1 MISQPGEDSPMN
13 ETVVSLLS
21 PNIKDEGN
29 SLTTGI
35 FPLIIFVLRTSCYAG
50 GHAVSI
56 SLEHIWMN

>member
-1 MISQPGEDSPMN
+1 MN

-29 SLTTGI
+29 FLTTGI